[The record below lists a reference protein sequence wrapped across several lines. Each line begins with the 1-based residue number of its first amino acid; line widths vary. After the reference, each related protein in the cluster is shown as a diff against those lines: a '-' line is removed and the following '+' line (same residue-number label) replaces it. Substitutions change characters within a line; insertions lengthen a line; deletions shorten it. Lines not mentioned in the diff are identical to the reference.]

1 MSNNQIR
8 FLIAVLLCGANAAC
22 KNDYNTP
29 SFTCSNYYMNLTLQ
43 DSSRYELKVNNNTF
57 FRIPSDTGG
66 SKYLTMETANDS
78 FKIIFNLRHGL
89 YQGDAAL
96 YSDSL
101 PLKTYTFAASRRDST
116 TSGLVVTA
124 IKTGNEFKFA
134 DTDTSSIT
142 ITRWNISKQTMS
154 GSYYFES
161 NNHTLTG
168 KGTFS
173 NVCFIS
179 LK

>member
-1 MSNNQIR
+1 MTNNQVR
-8 FLIAVLLCGANAAC
+8 FLIAVLLCGANTAC

-29 SFTCSNYYMNLTLQ
+29 SFTCSNYYMGLTLQ
-43 DSSRYELKVNNNTF
+43 DSSSYALKVNNNTL

-66 SKYLTMETANDS
+66 SKYLTLETANDS
-78 FKIIFNLRHGL
+78 FKIIFNLRHGT
-89 YQGDAAL
+89 YPEPAL
-96 YSDSL
+96 YNDSL
-101 PLKTYTFAASRRDST
+101 PLKTYIFKRNRDSAA
-116 TSGLVVTA
+116 SGLVVA
-124 IKTGNEFKFA
+124 AVKTGNEFKFA

-161 NNHTLTG
+161 NNRTLTG

-173 NVCFIS
+173 NVCFTS

>member
-8 FLIAVLLCGANAAC
+8 FLIAVLICGANAAC
-22 KNDYNTP
+22 QSDYNTP
-29 SFTCSNYYMNLTLQ
+29 SFTCSNYYMALTLQ
-43 DSSRYELKVNNNTF
+43 DSGSYALKINNNTL

-66 SKYLTMETANDS
+66 SKYLTLETANDS
-78 FKIIFNLRHGL
+78 FKIIFNLRHGT
-89 YQGDAAL
+89 YQDAAL
-96 YSDSL
+96 YNDSL
-101 PLKTYTFAASRRDST
+101 PLKTYIFTGNRDST
-116 TSGLVVTA
+116 TSGLVVA
-124 IKTGNEFKFA
+124 AVKTGNEFQFA

-168 KGTFS
+168 KGIFS
-173 NVCFIS
+173 NVCFTS

>member
-1 MSNNQIR
+1 MSNNLIR
-8 FLIAVLLCGANAAC
+8 FLTAVLLCGANAAC

-29 SFTCSNYYMNLTLQ
+29 SFTCSNYYMNLTLR
-43 DSSRYELKVNNNTF
+43 DSSYELKVNNNTF

-66 SKYLTMETANDS
+66 SKYLTLETANDS

-89 YQGDAAL
+89 YQGDAL

-101 PLKTYTFAASRRDST
+101 PLKTYTFAGNRDST

-124 IKTGNEFKFA
+124 IKTGNEFQFA

-173 NVCFIS
+173 NVCFLS